1 VEIVRFVKFS
11 DWTTMNRT
19 IVVGTRGSK
28 LALTQADIVKK
39 LLLEKHPTLNIEQK
53 IIMTKGD
60 IVLDVAL
67 SKIGDKGL
75 FVRELETALLKREID
90 IAVHSYKDLQT
101 ENPKGLIVAAV
112 PERENPFDV
121 LLSKKGLKLNN
132 LPEGALIATSSIRRR
147 AQLLS
152 YRPDLKI
159 IDIRG
164 NIETR
169 IKKFLNSEMHGLIL
183 AAAGLIRLG
192 LQKYI
197 QEIIDHN
204 IMLPAPAQGAIAI
217 QIRDDSDIKN
227 LVQKINHTD
236 TFQAVIMERAFLQT
250 FKGGCQSP
258 ISAFCERI
266 SDQLFLKGRI
276 SNLDGSKVLTATIPV
291 EPNDSQHTGI
301 LLAHKMLEMGAAKIL
316 EENHEE

>member
-1 VEIVRFVKFS
+1 
-11 DWTTMNRT
+11 MNRT

-28 LALTQADIVKK
+28 LALKQADIVKK
-39 LLLEKHPTLNIEQK
+39 LLLEKHPALDIEQK
-53 IIMTKGD
+53 IIKTKGD
-60 IVLDVAL
+60 IILDVAL
-67 SKIGDKGL
+67 SKIGDIGL
-75 FVRELETALLKREID
+75 FVKELETALLKKEID

-101 ENPKGLIVAAV
+101 ENTEGLIIAAV
-112 PERENPFDV
+112 PARENPFDV
-121 LLSKKGLKLNN
+121 LVSKNSLKLNN
-132 LPEGALIATSSIRRR
+132 LPEGAIIATSSIRRK

-152 YRPDLKI
+152 YRPDLRI
-159 IDIRG
+159 TDIRG

-169 IKKFLNSEMHGLIL
+169 IKKFLNSKMHGLIL

-217 QIRDDSDIKN
+217 QIRQDSDIKS
-227 LVQKINHTD
+227 LVQEINHPD
-236 TFQAVIMERAFLQT
+236 TFQAAIMERAFLQT

-266 SDQLFLKGRI
+266 SDQLFLKGKI
-276 SNLDGSKVLTATIPV
+276 SNLDGSKVLTAMVPV
-291 EPNDSQHTGI
+291 EPDDNRHMGTM
-301 LLAHKMLEMGAAKIL
+301 LAHKILQMGAEKIL
-316 EENHEE
+316 EENHEGK

>member
-1 VEIVRFVKFS
+1 
-11 DWTTMNRT
+11 MNRT

-28 LALTQADIVKK
+28 LALKQADIVKK
-39 LLLEKHPTLNIEQK
+39 LLLEKHPKLNIEQK
-53 IIMTKGD
+53 IIKTKGD
-60 IVLDVAL
+60 IILDVAL

-75 FVRELETALLKREID
+75 FVRELETALLEKEID

-101 ENPKGLIVAAV
+101 ENPKGLIIAAV
-112 PERENPFDV
+112 PARENPFDV
-121 LLSKKGLKLNN
+121 LLSRNGLKLNN
-132 LPEGALIATSSIRRR
+132 LPEGAVIATSSIRRR

-159 IDIRG
+159 TDIRG

-169 IKKFLNSEMHGLIL
+169 IKKFLNSEMHGLVL

-204 IMLPAPAQGAIAI
+204 IMLPAPAQGAIAV
-217 QIRDDSDIKN
+217 QIRQDSDIKS
-227 LVQKINHTD
+227 LVIEINHTD
-236 TFQAVIMERAFLQT
+236 TFQAVILERAFLQT

-266 SDQLFLKGRI
+266 SDQLFLKGKI
-276 SNLDGSKVLTATIPV
+276 SNLDGSKVLTAMIPV
-291 EPNDSQHTGI
+291 GPNDTWHIGS
-301 LLAHKMLEMGAAKIL
+301 LLAHKMLRMGAAKIL
-316 EENHEE
+316 EENLEGK